1 MSFVKNIERVAI
13 AVRDLDRAQ
22 EFFEKA
28 FDAEFENTEDVKDM
42 KFRYT
47 PFTLGGKR
55 LELLS
60 PYDDDSP
67 IARFLKK
74 RGEGIH
80 HISFEVDDLDQA
92 IAELKKRGVK
102 IAYRHQYAPDVS
114 FEGYHWD
121 EAFVHP
127 RDAFGVLIHLAQKRK
142 V

>member
-102 IAYRHQYAPDVS
+102 IAYRHQYAPDVG

>member
-1 MSFVKNIERVAI
+1 MSFVKDIARVAI
-13 AVRDLDRAQ
+13 AVRDLDRAR

-28 FDAEFENTEDVKDM
+28 FDAEFEDTEDVKDM

-47 PFTLGGKR
+47 PFTVGGKK

-92 IAELKKRGVK
+92 IDVL
-102 IAYRHQYAPDVS
+102 RHSQSDRHMKNLFS
-114 FEGYHWD
+114 QLNC
-121 EAFVHP
+121 AFHFCAASG
-127 RDAFGVLIHLAQKRK
+127 DNHTGSD
-142 V
+142 